1 MGQQDEMSHKTSN
14 NNAPSTHT
22 QIRAIV
28 GGRVQGVFFRASTH
42 EQAQKLALRGS
53 VRNLPDQTVE
63 IIAQGPLSAIL
74 ELLKWA
80 HRGPIHANPT
90 HLKIETMSIEQQLP
104 AFTVLR

>member
-1 MGQQDEMSHKTSN
+1 MGQQDEVHIEIPNDKN
-14 NNAPSTHT
+14 QIPQT

-63 IIAQGPLSAIL
+63 IIAQGPLPAIL

-90 HLKIETMSIEQQLP
+90 YLDIKTVPVLQQLP
-104 AFTVLR
+104 IFTILR